1 MNGVLSSV
9 GGIMA
14 TRIGLDPMLVALGR
28 RLPNPLMAVEDY
40 RAGIINDFFWKFFA
54 GGELPHDSRVRPNAG
69 LLDIL
74 QERGVFGRK
83 TVGRLF
89 MSRAAAVLTWEAI
102 AELAREYRQN
112 TTRVVSQQD
121 SFRELFKEGKLSP
134 TFSAMLA
141 EKLAQVPKDLETA
154 NAIVR
159 SVGKE
164 EGELG
169 QVDVTGIINLARKLD
184 AEVLRR
190 FLGAARAMLA
200 PRKVRVRE
208 SRLTRDILNAFP
220 TERLLL
226 FDEQFGDYKLLQYAR
241 HGLLGLEPFAEGG
254 HGGDIFVLI
263 DGSGSMLDD
272 NRLVWAHALFLALL
286 EASRDS
292 RRRCRGAVF
301 GSAGEYLFRDDPLDV
316 LGHSFGSGTSFDY
329 ALTEALNHVKP
340 GERIIVLT
348 DGEDSVSGN
357 VKEHFLA
364 SGHKLT
370 TILINSDNQSLAQLS
385 SAVISI
391 NDISQASIERAAET
405 LRQNLLEED

>member
-1 MNGVLSSV
+1 MTGIPSSV

-14 TRIGLDPMLVALGR
+14 TRVGLDPMLVALGR
-28 RLPNPLMAVEDY
+28 RLPNPLMKDDDFQ
-40 RAGIINDFFWKFFA
+40 AGIANDLFWKFFA
-54 GGELPHDSRVRPNAG
+54 GGELPHDPRVRPNAG

-74 QERGVFGRK
+74 EERNVFGRK

-89 MSRAAAVLTWEAI
+89 LSRAAAVLTWEAI

-121 SFRELFKEGKLSP
+121 SFRELFEEGKLSP

-159 SVGKE
+159 SVGNE

-301 GSAGEYLFRDDPLDV
+301 GSAGEYLFRDDPL
-316 LGHSFGSGTSFDY
+316 GIIGFSFGLGTSFDY
-329 ALTEALNHVKP
+329 ALTETMNLVKP
-340 GERIIVLT
+340 GEEIIILT
-348 DGEDSVSGN
+348 DGEDSVGED
-357 VKEHFLA
+357 VRQKFLA
-364 SGHKLT
+364 GSYRLT
-370 TILINSDNQSLAQLS
+370 TILIRSGNQSLKELS
-385 SAVISI
+385 RAVISI
-391 NDISQASIERAAET
+391 DNISQGAIERAAEQ
-405 LRQNLLEED
+405 LRKSIFEEE